1 MAEERSREFE
11 ERLAA
16 LKGKM
21 ESGLVERARN
31 LREMAERVERGDEA
45 ARRELKREA
54 HRLRGVA
61 GSYGHDE
68 LGEKAAE
75 LEQRASLSPPDA
87 LGATARSL
95 AELAEQ
101 ASAGGV
107 PREHLP
113 SVPPP
118 RPEGVT
124 AREKMISDRP
134 PVAVGPLRVLAID
147 DDPITQRLLQL
158 TLDEIGGFA
167 ATIVSSA
174 AEALARLR
182 LEPYD
187 VIVSDAMMPDMNGK
201 EFCDAARKAGA
212 RMPIVI
218 LSAASAEELGWAP
231 EVEGPIEWM
240 RKPFRPT
247 TLVHDIARIVEEDR
261 DR

>member
-1 MAEERSREFE
+1 M
-11 ERLAA
+11 AA
-16 LKGKM
+16 LKRKM
-21 ESGLVERARN
+21 ESGLVERARK
-31 LREMAERVERGDEA
+31 LREMAERVEVGDEA
-45 ARRELKREA
+45 ARKALKREG

-75 LEQRASLSPPDA
+75 LEQRASVSPPA
-87 LGATARSL
+87 VLGAMARSL

-107 PREHLP
+107 PENEP

-124 AREKMISDRP
+124 AREHMISSRP
-134 PVAVGPLRVLAID
+134 PAVKDEPLRVLAMD

-158 TLDEIGGFA
+158 TLGEVGGFS

-174 AEALARLR
+174 AEALALLR
-182 LEPYD
+182 LQPFD
-187 VIVSDAMMPDMNGK
+187 IVVSDAMMPDMNGQD
-201 EFCDAARKAGA
+201 FCDAARAAGA

-231 EVEGPIEWM
+231 RVGGPVAWM

-247 TLVHDIARIVEEDR
+247 TLVHDIARIAREGR
-261 DR
+261 